1 MTEWQILLNNIP
13 KPIELPKAK
22 PRHKAETYRKLLQT
36 PKTVDDLY
44 EVLCLTRGGCLRV
57 LQGMAARGQVRRVGK
72 VKQNRTVGPSK
83 VLWEWVK

>member
-13 KPIELPKAK
+13 KPLELPKAK

-36 PKTVDDLY
+36 PKTVDDLCA
-44 EVLCLTRGGCLRV
+44 VLDLTQKGCLRV
-57 LQGMAARGQVRRVGK
+57 LQGMAERGQVRRVGK
-72 VKQNRTVGPSK
+72 VGRNGSVGRSK